1 MKTLCPNTC
10 TFNVLYTGI
19 SRRKNFN
26 AFGVFTFKAPFRNT
40 VNNFVQLLS
49 YFFPEREMP
58 IQNWK
63 SRVQRPFFHNPERTI
78 KQRVTKNYPDNH
90 QSTFI
95 HSFIYF
101 LVGWMIVSM
110 IGQGKKTKCL
120 NVVPNVSVCLSVC
133 LVCRIN
139 ASYRQQEFDMII
151 NIYKPGWENHQCV
164 AWRF

>member
-1 MKTLCPNTC
+1 MPSVYSPLRPPLGIPLTTSFNFSPIFFLKGKCRYKTE
-10 TFNVLYTGI
+10 
-19 SRRKNFN
+19 
-26 AFGVFTFKAPFRNT
+26 KAEYKD
-40 VNNFVQLLS
+40 LS
-49 YFFPEREMP
+49 STTQKEQSSKESQKI
-58 IQNWK
+58 IQT
-63 SRVQRPFFHNPERTI
+63 TI
-78 KQRVTKNYPDNH
+78 RAH
-90 QSTFI
+90 SFI

-101 LVGWMIVSM
+101 LVGWMIGSR

-139 ASYRQQEFDMII
+139 ASCRQQEFDMII